1 MEYGSI
7 LRDLIILYGAAM
19 FIAFVM
25 GRLRQPTI
33 LGYLL
38 TGMLVGPYALGLI
51 SNTTAVEA
59 MADLGVALLL
69 FTIGLELS
77 IQKLVRMRQ
86 LVLGA
91 GSLQLAATLLLVFVV
106 LWFFDF
112 APRHSLFWGFLITT
126 NSTAIVLKLLY
137 DRGELDTVHGRAV
150 LGLQLF
156 GDLSVVP
163 MMAVLAALAA
173 PGATQTLTILWAL
186 GKSLLVVGVILIGAY
201 YLFPPLLRAL
211 VLARSREL
219 FIIGTV
225 FFALGTA
232 FGASQFGLSLA
243 LGAFLAGVVLSES
256 EYGHQV
262 MAEIL
267 PFRDVFSSLFFISVG
282 MLVNLRFVAEHLGT
296 LAVIAGAIIL
306 LKLLTNSFAV
316 SSLGYPL
323 RMSLL
328 VALALAQVG
337 EFSFV
342 LLREGDR
349 LGLVS
354 PEQFQLFLAAT
365 VITMILTPPLIAAG
379 PRVSQWL
386 GRKGGRRSWLTP
398 DEKTEQMR
406 DHVIIC
412 GYGLNGRRLAR
423 LLRENQLPYLVVE
436 MNSAVVRAARAEG
449 ENIYFGDVSNYGILK
464 HAGAA
469 HARGIVFAIS
479 DPAILPRA
487 ISNAR
492 LINPDLHIIARIKR
506 VEDARELRL
515 AGATDVIAEE
525 LEAWMEIVTRILRLY
540 GMPREVVA
548 QQIASLREGDY
559 EMLRILPIPGQPLR
573 HLAHLLPQV
582 ELDLFYVL
590 PDSRLC
596 GTDLRTIN
604 LRTRTG
610 ANVLAVV
617 RETEVVHNPPGSLRF
632 QEGDQIL
639 LMGSREQLAAAF
651 ALLNQPR
658 LSPQAPQE
666 SWNPS

>member
-1 MEYGSI
+1 
-7 LRDLIILYGAAM
+7 
-19 FIAFVM
+19 
-25 GRLRQPTI
+25 
-33 LGYLL
+33 
-38 TGMLVGPYALGLI
+38 
-51 SNTTAVEA
+51 
-59 MADLGVALLL
+59 
-69 FTIGLELS
+69 LELS

-91 GSLQLAATLLLVFVV
+91 GSLQLAATLLLVFAV

-112 APRHSLFWGFLITT
+112 APRHSLFWGFLIAT
-126 NSTAIVLKLLY
+126 NSTAIVLKLLF
-137 DRGELDTVHGRAV
+137 DRGELDSVHGRAV

-173 PGATQTLTILWAL
+173 PGTAQTLTILWAL
-186 GKSLLVVGVILIGAY
+186 AKSLLVVGAILVGAY

-282 MLVNLRFVAEHLGT
+282 MLVNLRFVADHLGT
-296 LAVIAGAIIL
+296 LLLIAGAIIV
-306 LKLLTNSFAV
+306 LKLLTNSLAV
-316 SSLGYPL
+316 SALGYPL
-323 RMSLL
+323 RLSVL

-354 PEQFQLFLAAT
+354 NEHFQLFLAAT

-379 PRVSQWL
+379 PHVSQWL
-386 GRKGGRRSWLTP
+386 GRKGGRRSWLKP
-398 DEKTEQMR
+398 DEKTEQMQ

-436 MNSAVVRAARAEG
+436 MNSSVVRAARMEG
-449 ENIYFGDVSNYGILK
+449 ENIYYGDVSNYEILK

-469 HARGIVFAIS
+469 RARGIVFAIS

-492 LINPDLHIIARIKR
+492 IANPDLHIIARIKR
-506 VEDARELRL
+506 IEDARELRL

-548 QQIASLREGDY
+548 RQITSLREEDY

-590 PDSRLC
+590 PDSGLR
-596 GTDLRTIN
+596 GTNLRTIN

-617 RETEVVHNPPGSLRF
+617 RESEVVHNPPGSLRF
-632 QEGDQIL
+632 EEGDQLL

-651 ALLNQPR
+651 ELLNQPR
-658 LSPQAPQE
+658 LTAQPPHDAWSP
-666 SWNPS
+666 S